1 MGKLRS
7 RVIAAILLVVW
18 CTMVCAGNRN
28 PQYRGLVIN
37 TPDTGE
43 IVFFVIYVILGEI
56 AKKLDK
62 GYICPV
68 YCEVNHKHRIVE
80 YDTKRKQSINEETDK
95 ELDGPV
101 IIADREQSKGSV
113 RSLSD
118 PD

>member
-1 MGKLRS
+1 MGKLNNRI
-7 RVIAAILLVVW
+7 IAVILLVVW
-18 CTMVCAGNRN
+18 CAMVYAGNSS
-28 PQYRGLVIN
+28 PQYRGVVIN
-37 TPDTGE
+37 TPDAVK

-56 AKKLDK
+56 GKKLDK

-101 IIADREQSKGSV
+101 IIADREQSKGGI
-113 RSLSD
+113 
-118 PD
+118 